1 MLSHWV
7 KKFQNAFKGIFY
19 GAVGETS
26 FYFHGAAAVAVVLA
40 AWLLNCSTEQWCI
53 LLLCIALVMSLEL
66 INSSIEHLAKGLC
79 EEQNPHVGKALDIAS
94 GGVLIASIF
103 AAIIAAIIFIPQ
115 LLALWSST

>member
-7 KKFQNAFKGIFY
+7 KKFKNAFKGIFY

-26 FYFHGAAAVAVVLA
+26 FYFHVAAALAVVVS
-40 AWLLNCSTEQWCI
+40 AWLLNCPTERWCI

-79 EEQNPHVGKALDIAS
+79 EEQNPQVGKALDIAS
-94 GGVLIASIF
+94 GAVLISSVF
-103 AAIIAAIIFIPQ
+103 AVIIAAIIFIP
-115 LLALWSST
+115 LLLMLWSPA